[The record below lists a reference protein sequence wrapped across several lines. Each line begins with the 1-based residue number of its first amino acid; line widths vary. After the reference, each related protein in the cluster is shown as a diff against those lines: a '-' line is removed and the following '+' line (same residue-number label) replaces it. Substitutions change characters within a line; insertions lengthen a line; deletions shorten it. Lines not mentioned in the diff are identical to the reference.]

1 MQYFDNNTTSWEE
14 SPGHHGQPVYKIAL
28 VGNLKEAFQKKID
41 EPPDAGS
48 EFDKRDTIEA
58 IASALESRG
67 HKVIFCEADR
77 NLPGALQKIQPDIVF
92 NIAEGRSGD
101 GREAH
106 VPALCE
112 LLEIPYTG
120 SRVVANAISL
130 DKTQTK
136 RIWREVGLPT
146 APFREF
152 SSPDGITHTAL
163 RFPMF
168 VKPAHEGTGMGINEM
183 AIVRNYS
190 QLQERVEWT
199 IKNYKQPALIEEYLP
214 GREFTVGFIGNPAD
228 LPGSG
233 KQGLYGGDGY
243 HFFPVLEIET
253 RDSITPGIYG
263 GDAKGFSLDE
273 PGAPAYL
280 CPADIDP
287 ELEEMLCS
295 LTKQAAQSL
304 QVCDF
309 SRVDFRLG
317 ANGQPYLLEINTLP
331 GLNPEVSDLC
341 IMASAEGMHYDDL
354 INEILNLAIIRYEL
368 VHQAV

>member
-1 MQYFDNNTTSWEE
+1 MKYFDLKTIFGND
-14 SPGHHGQPVYKIAL
+14 SPNQNGLQVFNIVL
-28 VGNLKEAFQKKID
+28 VGNLKEAFQKKSN
-41 EPPDAGS
+41 EPADAGS
-48 EFDKRDTIEA
+48 EFDKRETIEA
-58 IASALESRG
+58 IGSALESRG
-67 HKVIFCEADR
+67 HRIVFCEADR
-77 NLPGALQKIQPDIVF
+77 NLPEALQKLQPHIVF
-92 NIAEGRSGD
+92 NIAEGRTGD
-101 GREAH
+101 GREAQ

-152 SSPDGITHTAL
+152 ASPDGITNTAL

-168 VKPAHEGTGMGINEM
+168 VKPSHEGTGMGIDGS
-183 AIVRNYS
+183 AIVRNYA

-199 IKNYKQPALIEEYLP
+199 IKNYNQPALIEEYLP
-214 GREFTVGFIGNPAD
+214 GREFTVGFIGN
-228 LPGSG
+228 GSSSVG
-233 KQGLYGGDGY
+233 TGNKSLYGEDGY

-263 GDAKGFSLDE
+263 GDAKGFNLDE

-280 CPADIDP
+280 CPANIDS
-287 ELEEMLCS
+287 ELEVLLCD
-295 LTKQAAQSL
+295 LTKQAAQSIN
-304 QVCDF
+304 VCDF
-309 SRVDFRLG
+309 ARVDFRLG

-331 GLNPEVSDLC
+331 GLNPQVSDLC
-341 IMASAEGMHYDDL
+341 IMAHAEGMPYDDL
-354 INEILNLAIIRYEL
+354 INAILDLATSRYGLLHE
-368 VHQAV
+368 AV

>member
-1 MQYFDNNTTSWEE
+1 MQNTHSENNSLDNKPSDHDGLHFE
-14 SPGHHGQPVYKIAL
+14 VAL
-28 VGNLKEAFQKKID
+28 VGNLKEDYQKKTD
-41 EPPDAGS
+41 DPPDAGV
-48 EFDKRDTIEA
+48 EFDRKETIEA
-58 IASALESRG
+58 IQSALESRG
-67 HKVIFCEADR
+67 HRVTFCEADR
-77 NLPGALQKIQPDIVF
+77 SLPEVLQKLSPQIVF

-152 SSPDGITHTAL
+152 NSLDGIAHTAL

-168 VKPAHEGTGMGINEM
+168 VKPSHEGTGMGIDQQ

-190 QLQERVEWT
+190 QLETRVEWT
-199 IKNYKQPALIEEYLP
+199 IKTYKQPALIEEYLP
-214 GREFTVGFIGNPAD
+214 GREFTVGFIGNPGNNQD
-228 LPGSG
+228 
-233 KQGLYGGDGY
+233 KRGLYDEQGY

-253 RDSITPGIYG
+253 RESITPGVYG
-263 GDAKGFSLDE
+263 IDAKGFNLDE

-280 CPADIDP
+280 CPADIDS
-287 ELEEMLCS
+287 ELENSLID
-295 LTKQAAQSL
+295 LTKRAAQAL
-304 QVCDF
+304 NVCDF

-341 IMASAEGMHYDDL
+341 IMAQAEEIPYADL
-354 INEILNLAIIRYEL
+354 INEILNLAAQRYGLLTFER
-368 VHQAV
+368 